1 MNDRGIVLLS
11 ADPAIEARAKAA
23 KLPVVVDPEMPLAF
37 DKTLFVEGVGVPWDL
52 LPAAWHFL
60 ERWDAAVPLWRYGA
74 NADSVGTPSE
84 RERTQAVVRD
94 LRVLLYAHELLFLRK
109 NEAGEALRAAFLEER
124 GTLPSPEGAR
134 LAFLRAYYRVKPRM
148 CVLPRSWLAKVQAR
162 AKATPTRAGKRGRK
176 ASAKTRLIQIEIG
189 PGQFVRCLPE
199 NVEQVRAQFARRRRR
214 RAR

>member
-1 MNDRGIVLLS
+1 MSDRGIVLLS
-11 ADPAIEARAKAA
+11 EDPAIEARARAM
-23 KLPVVVDPEMPLAF
+23 KLSVVVDPEMPLAF
-37 DKTLFVEGVGVPWDL
+37 DKTLFVDGVGVPWDL

-60 ERWDAAVPLWRYGA
+60 ERWDAAVPLWRYGV
-74 NADSVGTPSE
+74 NASDVGTPSE

-124 GTLPSPEGAR
+124 ANGGEVR

-148 CVLPRSWLAKVQAR
+148 CVLPRSWLAKVQSR
-162 AKATPTRAGKRGRK
+162 AKIDTTRVGGRRRGRK
-176 ASAKTRLIQIEIG
+176 VGTRLVQVEIG

-199 NVEQVRAQFARRRRR
+199 NVEQVREQFARRRRR